1 MVRFKNFECTINV
14 EGHPL
19 PEYTDPDDAGDREG
33 PVPTAIVY
41 VHSEEEKAFSIC
53 LDILDDV
60 GLFPRGKANRV
71 LIKLALDD
79 TTSPSYWRA
88 RPHSHCFVDGDYFYD
103 TNGQYVKG
111 QFLFSKLD
119 VLEETRDPQNSGE
132 VNSLGEITVSLYRFK
147 VGKKKI
153 KNREKGTN
161 EPLSNIKSV
170 TEKDLKGR
178 DITQSVRW
186 ALCISMSFPHIITFD
201 LQIFYPKTRCTAS
214 NF

>member
-14 EGHPL
+14 GGRPL

-41 VHSEEEKAFSIC
+41 VHSEEEKAFSIR

-60 GLFPRGKANRV
+60 GLFPRANGV

-79 TTSPSYWRA
+79 TTLPGCWTA
-88 RPHSHCFVDGDYFYD
+88 RLHSHCIMDGYKYND
-103 TNGQYVKG
+103 TKGQYVHGK
-111 QFLFSKLD
+111 FLFSKLD
-119 VLEETRDPQNSGE
+119 VLEETRDPENSGE

-147 VGKKKI
+147 VAAKKI
-153 KNREKGTN
+153 ILGKGTN
-161 EPLSNIKSV
+161 EHLSNIKSV

-186 ALCISMSFPHIITFD
+186 ALCISTSFPHIITFD
-201 LQIFYPKTRCTAS
+201 LQIFYPKTRCTGS
-214 NF
+214 NC